1 VLIAFGFR
9 LIFKSQ
15 YFTHLSDFPLV
26 AEEIRMQSRLF
37 YSISRILLAGCVLG
51 VGASLMYAQSSS
63 SLPSAPKEQSP
74 SRVDIFAGYSYAAPK
89 ATVATPLANGTYF
102 DQRPSDVSAGAIAS
116 GAYYFN
122 RHVGGQLEYAN
133 HQEGKNDGFQTFM
146 AGIIF
151 RFPFESDDV
160 EPFVHGLV
168 GATRFGGP
176 NNDYPG
182 ASPGTFHAYTWGP
195 ALEAGGGLDYGLPWF
210 NHHLSLRLFQAD
222 YEYMH
227 VNFGRQII
235 SGGRMNANTAQLSTG
250 LVFHLGS
257 IVPPPPVQYSC
268 SASPAS
274 VYPGEPITIT
284 GTATNLNP
292 KKTAVYSWSG
302 SGASGSSSSTTIQT
316 GSMAPG
322 NYTVSG
328 HVTEGHKVGQSA
340 DCTATFTVKQF
351 EPPTVS
357 CVANPSTVNP
367 GESSTITATGVS
379 PQNRPLT
386 YSYQASA
393 GSISGTGNTATLTTT
408 GAPSGEITVTCNVA
422 DDKGQ
427 TASSTTTVTVAAPPA
442 PAPKTQTLCSI
453 QFDHDKRRPT
463 RVDNDAKGCLDDVAL
478 NMQRSPDAKLVVVG
492 NSAPVPAHRGRH
504 RRHEMTAEDMAAQRA
519 VNTKSYLVT
528 EKGIDATRISVRA
541 GNSGANEVEN
551 YLVPAGANFDTDV
564 PGTTA
569 VDESMVKPQ
578 VRRSLGMRR
587 HHRHHH
593 KKAAA
598 SK

>member
-1 VLIAFGFR
+1 MQFR
-9 LIFKSQ
+9 LFHS
-15 YFTHLSDFPLV
+15 L
-26 AEEIRMQSRLF
+26 
-37 YSISRILLAGCVLG
+37 SRILLAGCLVG
-51 VGASLMYAQSSS
+51 VGASLMYGQSSS
-63 SLPSAPKEQSP
+63 TLPAAPKEQSP
-74 SRVDIFAGYSYAAPK
+74 SRIDIFAGYSYAAPK
-89 ATVATPLANGTYF
+89 AEVDTPLAGGTFYA
-102 DQRPSDVSAGAIAS
+102 QHPSDVRVGAIAS

-122 RHVGGQLEYAN
+122 RNVGGQFEYAN
-133 HQEGKNDGFQTFM
+133 HQEGKNDGFQTMM
-146 AGIIF
+146 AGLIF
-151 RFPFESDDV
+151 RFPFESDDI

-176 NNDYPG
+176 NHDFPG
-182 ASPGTFHAYTWGP
+182 AQPGTFHDYTWGP
-195 ALEAGGGLDYGLPWF
+195 AIEGGGGLDYGLPWF
-210 NHHLSLRLFQAD
+210 NHHLSLRVFQAD

-227 VNFGRQII
+227 VNFGRQNI
-235 SGGRMNANTAQLSTG
+235 SGGRMNANTAQVSTG

-268 SASPAS
+268 SASPDS

-292 KKTAVYSWSG
+292 KKTAVYSWTG
-302 SGASGSSSSTTIQT
+302 EGASGSSSTTTIQT

-322 NYTVSG
+322 SYSVSG
-328 HVTEGHKVGQSA
+328 HVTEGKKVGQAA
-340 DCTATFTVKQF
+340 DCTAKFTVKQF

-357 CVANPSTVNP
+357 CAASPTSVKT

-386 YSYQASA
+386 YSYQAST
-393 GSISGTGNTATLTTT
+393 GSISGTGSSATLTTT

-427 TASSTTTVTVAAPPA
+427 TASGTTTVTIENPPP

-478 NMQRSPDAKLVVVG
+478 NMQRSSDAKLVVVG
-492 NSAPVPAHRGRH
+492 NSAPVETPRGRH
-504 RRHEMTAEDMAAQRA
+504 HHRHEMTAEEMAAQRG

-528 EKGIDATRISVRA
+528 EKGIDASRISVRT
-541 GNSGANEVEN
+541 GNSGSNEVEN
-551 YLVPAGANFDTDV
+551 YLVPAGANYDADV

-569 VDESMVKPQ
+569 VDESMVKVQTRKP
-578 VRRSLGMRR
+578 LGMRH
-587 HHRHHH
+587 HHRHHHH

-598 SK
+598 K